1 MNHQKDTT
9 ERKVEETILQT
20 PKVIRVGDREYEV
33 RPPTLGTLYMVSSIV
48 SEIPEISESKD
59 TAAVVGSAVCARDIA
74 KVIAVL
80 VTGSRAAGGGRIG
93 SFLRRA
99 LRSSRVDAL
108 TEDIMNGCTP
118 REALGILVEILG
130 SSQLQDFFALTT
142 FLRGASLT
150 RPTKVVKGTTA
161 PGR

>member
-1 MNHQKDTT
+1 MNHQKNTT

-20 PKVIRVGDREYEV
+20 PKVIKVGGREYEV

-48 SEIPEISESKD
+48 SEIPEIPESKD
-59 TAAVVGSAVCARDIA
+59 TATVVGSAVCARDIA
-74 KVIAVL
+74 RVIAVL
-80 VTGSRAAGGGRIG
+80 VAGSKADRGHRKG
-93 SFLRRA
+93 SLLRRVFR
-99 LRSSRVDAL
+99 RSRIDEL
-108 TEDIMNGCTP
+108 TDEIMEECTP

-130 SSQLQDFFALTT
+130 NSQLADFFALTT

-150 RPTKVVKGTTA
+150 RPTKVVKETTA